1 MIRQRVGTHDRVHL
15 RLRPPCHFCFEAD
28 GFEVCS
34 IMIFNAG
41 INMSTQSRF
50 RVLIAGSVLV
60 FLMVVLVSLAPQTV
74 SAHNVSARDASFV
87 ESNKGSAIPAFMYL
101 GAKHMV
107 TGYDH
112 LLFLVGVI
120 FFLYRL
126 KDVIQYVSLFTIGHS
141 LTLLAGVFANIHA
154 NSHIVDAII
163 GFSVVYK
170 AFDNMDGFKRFLGFQ
185 PNTKIA
191 VLIFGLFHGFGLATK
206 LQEFALSKEGLIA
219 NIVSFN
225 VGVEIGQCLALTA
238 VLIGL
243 SVWRT
248 RSGFLQ
254 HAFMT
259 NTLLMVGGFVLV
271 GYQVT
276 GYWVGQ

>member
-1 MIRQRVGTHDRVHL
+1 MIHHRVAIQARDHLQRKLSHYI
-15 RLRPPCHFCFEAD
+15 CFEA
-28 GFEVCS
+28 GTLEVCS
-34 IMIFNAG
+34 KRVRISG
-41 INMSTQSRF
+41 KNMLSQNRF
-50 RVLIAGSVLV
+50 RVFGAGTAFLVLI
-60 FLMVVLVSLAPQTV
+60 VVLALLAPAAV
-74 SAHNVSARDASFV
+74 SAHNVSQRDASFV
-87 ESNKGSAIPAFMYL
+87 EANKGSAIPAFMYL
-101 GAKHMV
+101 VAKHMV

-126 KDVIQYVSLFTIGHS
+126 KDVIQYVSLFTVGHS

-206 LQEFALSKEGLIA
+206 LQEFALAKEGLVA

-243 SVWRT
+243 
-248 RSGFLQ
+248 
-254 HAFMT
+254 
-259 NTLLMVGGFVLV
+259 
-271 GYQVT
+271 
-276 GYWVGQ
+276 